1 MIPTAALMYKHN
13 KILMPYKIDMDMK
26 KSLRNRLNPTLFDGF
41 ANLQILRTVKYCT
54 QSAERTKETEQTMRQ
69 SRYQTKRKCPADSYQ
84 ENCIAVLQLIIDKTT
99 DVYFINIA
107 FGKIYNRG

>member
-41 ANLQILRTVKYCT
+41 ANL
-54 QSAERTKETEQTMRQ
+54 
-69 SRYQTKRKCPADSYQ
+69 
-84 ENCIAVLQLIIDKTT
+84 
-99 DVYFINIA
+99 
-107 FGKIYNRG
+107 